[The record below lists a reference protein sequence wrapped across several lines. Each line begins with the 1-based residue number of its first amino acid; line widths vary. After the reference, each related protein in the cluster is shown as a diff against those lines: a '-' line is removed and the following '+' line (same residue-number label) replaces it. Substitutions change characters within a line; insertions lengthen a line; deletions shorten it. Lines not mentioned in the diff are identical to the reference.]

1 MKVYSSWRSDRV
13 ERHGVYVGCTVGTLS
28 DCGGWVD
35 VGTVR
40 HRMGP
45 DWHTTEAA
53 AEAADV
59 RLVDGL
65 QDDAAVF
72 LADDSHGPVFNAELG
87 PDLLGDDDLAFG
99 SEGGGE
105 RFVIG
110 IHGILSSYRSSSSA
124 SSQSASSPQSNMF
137 KDCSNG

>member
-53 AEAADV
+53 AEAAQADAIE
-59 RLVDGL
+59 RLGTAL
-65 QDDAAVF
+65 LEQAKRLRAA
-72 LADDSHGPVFNAELG
+72 
-87 PDLLGDDDLAFG
+87 
-99 SEGGGE
+99 
-105 RFVIG
+105 
-110 IHGILSSYRSSSSA
+110 A
-124 SSQSASSPQSNMF
+124 SQAVPA
-137 KDCSNG
+137 